1 MEHHHEHGE
10 NSEEVASGKKFILSI
25 AITTITLAA
34 EVVGGIL
41 THSLALLSDAAHV
54 FLDIFALAL
63 SYGAV
68 RLAMKAPNNQ
78 HSFGFKR
85 MKVIAAFINGST
97 LLIMAFEILMEALK
111 RFSNPVE
118 VLAGPMLII
127 AVIGL
132 VTNLIVA
139 LVLKGHDH
147 NDLNA
152 RAAFLHVMGDAL
164 SSVGVIVAGVLIML
178 TGLTWLDPLAS
189 ILIVAMLVFQSI
201 RVLKSAIHILNEG
214 NPEGA
219 ASDEVQRK
227 LQTLPAI
234 NNVHD
239 VHVWAIEPGYRVLS
253 AHVVVDDMAVSATT
267 PIVHE
272 INSMLHD
279 SFDIEH
285 VTLQFECA
293 LCGQDCQENGCDKN
307 HH

>member
-1 MEHHHEHGE
+1 M
-10 NSEEVASGKKFILSI
+10 I
-25 AITTITLAA
+25 ITTITLVA
-34 EVVGGIL
+34 EIVGGIL

-68 RLAMKAPNNQ
+68 RLAMKAPNST

-97 LLIMAFEILMEALK
+97 LLIMAFEIFLEALK

-127 AVIGL
+127 AIIGL

-147 NDLNA
+147 DDLNA
-152 RAAFLHVMGDAL
+152 RAAFLHVLGDAL
-164 SSVGVIVAGVLIML
+164 SSVGVIVAGLLIML
-178 TGLTWLDPLAS
+178 TGLAWLDPLAS
-189 ILIVAMLVFQSI
+189 ILIVAMLLFQSI

-214 NPEGA
+214 NPDGA
-219 ASDEVQRK
+219 PSNDVKSRLEAIPSVQD
-227 LQTLPAI
+227 A
-234 NNVHD
+234 HD
-239 VHVWAIEPGYRVLS
+239 IHVWTLEPGYRVLS
-253 AHVVVDDMAVSATT
+253 AHIVVEDMAISATA
-267 PIVHE
+267 PIARSIKAV
-272 INSMLHD
+272 LHD

-285 VTLQFECA
+285 ATLQFEC
-293 LCGQDCQENGCDKN
+293 LHCGQDCQSSECDHDE
-307 HH
+307 HHQDV